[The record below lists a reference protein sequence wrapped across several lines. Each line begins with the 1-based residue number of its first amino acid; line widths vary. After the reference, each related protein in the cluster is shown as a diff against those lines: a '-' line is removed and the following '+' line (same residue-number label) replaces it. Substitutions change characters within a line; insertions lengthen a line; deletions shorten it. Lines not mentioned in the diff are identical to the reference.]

1 MNEGPALTS
10 LGLWGRYER
19 LCIQLL
25 RDALADLAAEPTGQN
40 ENDLN
45 RGLYRAI
52 VRASHSA
59 ARSGAT
65 PPVVVPEGRNPPAA
79 SDRERAEREFKIPDF
94 YWAYVDPLM
103 ENPDECAKQF
113 VVECKRLATRTKD
126 WVYTREYVESGI
138 ARFIR
143 PAHGYAKGMA
153 SGAMVGYLQQIP
165 LDVALDEVNV
175 SADATAIPRLAMTA
189 RDGEAAADLDHEL
202 VRPFPQS
209 PFRLA
214 HVWARVD
221 GTPLRPLEAQ
231 ATE

>member
-1 MNEGPALTS
+1 MNEGPRLTS
-10 LGLWGRYER
+10 LDLWGRYER

-25 RDALADLAAEPTGQN
+25 RDALADLAAQPKGQN

-59 ARSGAT
+59 ARSGAI

-103 ENPDECAKQF
+103 ENPDDSAKQF
-113 VVECKRLATRTKD
+113 VVECKRLTARTKD

-165 LDVALDEVNV
+165 LDDALDEVNV
-175 SADATAIPRLAMTA
+175 CAAAAAIPQLAVTA
-189 RDGEAAADLDHEL
+189 RDGEAGAALDHDF

-209 PFRLA
+209 PFRLT
-214 HVWARVD
+214 HIWARV
-221 GTPLRPLEAQ
+221 GKAPSRPLESEAR
-231 ATE
+231 T